1 MESTNRRDKDPK
13 LPADLSAA
21 MAIGE
26 AAVSNPNSTA
36 SSELLMSR
44 IDAAR
49 KGEFEAKIA
58 SLQPELLAFDE
69 NWHQTDREIE
79 NFKTDRSIIDKA
91 KAFIVES
98 DIEILASEGQMFK
111 TEFLK
116 PYSGSKDYRSIRPAL
131 KLSSANIIHSTV
143 RIQDTIA
150 KYQSWCRVYNPH
162 GDTGEADWI
171 IARLNH
177 NGEQLGNEGTR
188 SGNIGYELYL
198 EALKLRQRLVG
209 SYSTAYNSALSV
221 MNYAHNIFTE
231 SPDSAG
237 RLLDY
242 LQQQSNAK
250 TQSKDGK
257 ILGKLLSYE
266 HTLRGNNSVVQIA
279 ANTVAEAYR
288 QSSFTDFYRAKV
300 ESDDYYKFINLLLD
314 RQTEDRQAGSSVE
327 AMREME
333 AAWTPQIH
341 SDYRAYISRN
351 HQKLHL
357 KVANTLASFNASKL
371 NPPSVEELAELNK

>member
-1 MESTNRRDKDPK
+1 MERSNPRDNDSK
-13 LPADLSAA
+13 LRAGVSAA
-21 MAIGE
+21 MGIGE
-26 AAVSNPNSTA
+26 AAVNDSGSVVGE
-36 SSELLMSR
+36 SLMAR
-44 IDAAR
+44 VEAAR
-49 KGEFEAKIA
+49 RTEFEAKIA

-79 NFKTDRSIIDKA
+79 NFKTDRSIIAIA

-98 DIEILASEGQMFK
+98 DKEILASEGHNFK

-116 PYSGSKDYRSIRPAL
+116 PFSGSRDYRSIRPAL
-131 KLSSANIIHSTV
+131 KLSSANIIHNTV

-150 KYQSWCRVYNPH
+150 KYQSWCRVFSPQA
-162 GDTGEADWI
+162 DTGEAEWI

-177 NGEQLGNEGTR
+177 NGEQLGNEGTQ

-221 MNYAHNIFTE
+221 MNYAHNFFTE

-266 HTLRGNNSVVQIA
+266 HTFRGSNSVVQIA
-279 ANTVAEAYR
+279 ANAVAEAYR
-288 QSSFTDFYRAKV
+288 QSSFTDFYTAKV
-300 ESDDYYKFINLLLD
+300 ESDDYYKFIDSILG
-314 RQTEDRQAGSSVE
+314 RQNKPPSET
-327 AMREME
+327 MKEME

-341 SDYRAYISRN
+341 SDYRAYINRN

-371 NPPSVEELAELNK
+371 NPPSVEELAELNKSS